1 MNNNK
6 HVINIPPIFCNIVG
20 ETLQIMKNLVTDTF
34 ETSSGKKLEITFIVH
49 ASLKFK
55 FGDRV
60 IYVDP
65 TSTLF
70 DFAGCEKADFILFTH
85 QHSDHF
91 DLTALDELSTP
102 DTTIVCTKA
111 VAAEI
116 PDRGSRDIEIMAN
129 GDSLNF
135 RKGFS
140 VEAVPAY
147 NYLMRE
153 HFHPTGRDNG
163 YILTFDGLKVYVSGD
178 TEDVPAIHRL
188 AGTGIDIAFLPVNQ
202 PFTMTVRQAVNA
214 AKIIKPRIFYPYH
227 YGQVEEVT
235 DLQQLCADLEGSG
248 IEVRL
253 REMP

>member
-1 MNNNK
+1 
-6 HVINIPPIFCNIVG
+6 
-20 ETLQIMKNLVTDTF
+20 MKNLVTDTF
-34 ETSSGKKLEITFIVH
+34 ETASGKKLEITFIVH

-65 TSTLF
+65 TSVLA
-70 DFAGCEKADFILFTH
+70 DYSGCEKADFILYTH
-85 QHSDHF
+85 QHNDHF
-91 DLTALDELSTP
+91 DLKALGDLATA
-102 DTTIVCTKA
+102 DTTIICTKD
-111 VAAEI
+111 VAAAI
-116 PDRGSRDIEIMAN
+116 PDAGTRDIEVMKN
-129 GDSLNF
+129 GDSVNF

-153 HFHPTGRDNG
+153 HFHPVGRDNG
-163 YILTFDGLKVYVSGD
+163 YILQFDDLKVYVSGD

-188 AGTGIDIAFLPVNQ
+188 ADKAIDIAFLPVNQ
-202 PFTMTVRQAVNA
+202 PFTMTEKQAVNA

-227 YGQVEEVT
+227 YGQTDQTT
-235 DLQQLCADLEGSG
+235 DLELICSGLEGSG

>member
-1 MNNNK
+1 MN
-6 HVINIPPIFCNIVG
+6 
-20 ETLQIMKNLVTDTF
+20 NLVTDTF
-34 ETSSGKKLEITFIVH
+34 ETASGKKLEITFIVH

-65 TSTLF
+65 ASSLA
-70 DFAGCEKADFILFTH
+70 DFSGCEKADFILFTH
-85 QHSDHF
+85 HHSDHF
-91 DLTALDELSTP
+91 DLKALEELATD
-102 DTTIVCTKA
+102 DTTIVCTKT
-111 VAAEI
+111 VADAI
-116 PDRGSRDIEIMAN
+116 PDLGDRDVEIMKN

-153 HFHPTGRDNG
+153 HFHPAGRDNG
-163 YILTFDGLKVYVSGD
+163 YILTFDGLTVYVAGD
-178 TEDVPAIHRL
+178 TEDVPAIQRL
-188 AGTGIDIAFLPVNQ
+188 AGRNIDIAFLPVNQ

-214 AKIIKPRIFYPYH
+214 ARIVSPRIFYPYH
-227 YGQVEEVT
+227 FGQVEEVT
-235 DLQQLCADLEGSG
+235 DLGQLCADLEGSG

>member
-1 MNNNK
+1 
-6 HVINIPPIFCNIVG
+6 
-20 ETLQIMKNLVTDTF
+20 MKNLVTDTF
-34 ETSSGKKLEITFIVH
+34 ETASGKSLEITFIVH

-116 PDRGSRDIEIMAN
+116 PDKDDRDREGGGEN
-129 GDSLNF
+129 QRN
-135 RKGFS
+135 RTVGFS
-140 VEAVPAY
+140 
-147 NYLMRE
+147 
-153 HFHPTGRDNG
+153 FGR
-163 YILTFDGLKVYVSGD
+163 
-178 TEDVPAIHRL
+178 
-188 AGTGIDIAFLPVNQ
+188 
-202 PFTMTVRQAVNA
+202 
-214 AKIIKPRIFYPYH
+214 
-227 YGQVEEVT
+227 
-235 DLQQLCADLEGSG
+235 
-248 IEVRL
+248 
-253 REMP
+253 MPG

>member
-1 MNNNK
+1 MNIK
-6 HVINIPPIFCNIVG
+6 KLIINIPPLFSNIV
-20 ETLQIMKNLVTDTF
+20 EENPENMKNLVTDTF
-34 ETSSGKKLEITFIVH
+34 ETASGKKLEITFIVH
-49 ASLKFK
+49 ASLKFR

-65 TSTLF
+65 ASSLA
-70 DFAGCEKADFILFTH
+70 DYSDSEKADFIFFTH
-85 QHSDHF
+85 HHSDHF
-91 DLTALDELSTP
+91 DLKALEDLATE

-111 VAAEI
+111 VAEEI
-116 PDRGSRDIEIMAN
+116 PDRDERDIEVMKN

-147 NYLMRE
+147 NYVSRE
-153 HFHPTGRDNG
+153 HFHPAGRDNG
-163 YILTFDGLKVYVSGD
+163 YILSFDGLKVYVAGD
-178 TEDVPAIHRL
+178 LEDVPAIHNL
-188 AGTGIDIAFLPVNQ
+188 PEKNIDIAFLPVNQ

-214 AKIIKPRIFYPYH
+214 AKIIKPKIFYPYH

>member
-1 MNNNK
+1 
-6 HVINIPPIFCNIVG
+6 
-20 ETLQIMKNLVTDTF
+20 MKEYVTDIFDTP
-34 ETSSGKKLEITFIVH
+34 SGKKLEITFIVH
-49 ASLKFK
+49 ASLKFR

-65 TSTLF
+65 TSVLT
-70 DFAGCEKADFILFTH
+70 DYSGCEKADFILFTH
-85 QHSDHF
+85 QHDDHF
-91 DLTALDELSTP
+91 DLKALEDLSTE
-102 DTTIVCTKA
+102 DTTIVCTKT
-111 VAAEI
+111 VAEAI
-116 PDRGSRDIEIMAN
+116 PDREKRDIEIMKN

-153 HFHPTGRDNG
+153 HFHPQGRDNG
-163 YILTFDGLKVYVSGD
+163 YIMTFDGLKVYVSGD
-178 TEDVPAIHRL
+178 TEDVAAIQRL
-188 AGTGIDIAFLPVNQ
+188 AGAGIDIAFLPVNQ

-227 YGQVEEVT
+227 FGQVEEVT
-235 DLQQLCADLEGSG
+235 DLEALCAGLEGSG

>member
-1 MNNNK
+1 MNKNK
-6 HVINIPPIFCNIVG
+6 HVINITPIFCNIVR
-20 ETLQIMKNLVTDTF
+20 ETIANMKNYVTDAF
-34 ETSSGKKLEITFIVH
+34 ETASGKKLEITFIVH

-65 TSTLF
+65 TSALA
-70 DFAGCEKADFILFTH
+70 DYSGCEKADFILYTH

-91 DLTALDELSTP
+91 DLTALNELATE
-102 DTTIVCTKA
+102 DTTIVCTKT
-111 VAAEI
+111 VAEEI
-116 PDRGSRDIEIMAN
+116 PDRDSRDIEVMKN

-153 HFHPTGRDNG
+153 HFHPAGRDNG
-163 YILTFDGLKVYVSGD
+163 YILLFDGLKVYVSGD
-178 TEDVPAIHRL
+178 TEDVPAIQRL
-188 AGTGIDIAFLPVNQ
+188 ANTGIDIAFLPVNQ

-214 AKIIKPRIFYPYH
+214 AKIIRPKIFYPYH

-235 DLQQLCADLEGSG
+235 DLEQLCADLEGTG

>member
-1 MNNNK
+1 
-6 HVINIPPIFCNIVG
+6 
-20 ETLQIMKNLVTDTF
+20 MKNLVTDTF
-34 ETSSGKKLEITFIVH
+34 ETASGKKLEITFIVH
-49 ASLKFK
+49 ASLKFR

-65 TSTLF
+65 ASSLA
-70 DFAGCEKADFILFTH
+70 DYSGCEKADFILFTH
-85 QHSDHF
+85 HHSDHF
-91 DLTALDELSTP
+91 DLKALEDLATD
-102 DTTIVCTKA
+102 DTTIVCTKT
-111 VAAEI
+111 VAEQI
-116 PDRGSRDIEIMAN
+116 PDREDRDIEIMKN

-135 RKGFS
+135 RKGFA

-153 HFHPTGRDNG
+153 QFHPAGRDNG
-163 YILTFDGLKVYVSGD
+163 YILTFDGLTVYVAGD
-178 TEDVPAIHRL
+178 TEDVPAIQRL
-188 AGTGIDIAFLPVNQ
+188 AGRNFDIAFLPVNQ

-214 AKIIKPRIFYPYH
+214 ARIIKPRIFYPYH

-235 DLQQLCADLEGSG
+235 DLEQLCADLEGSG